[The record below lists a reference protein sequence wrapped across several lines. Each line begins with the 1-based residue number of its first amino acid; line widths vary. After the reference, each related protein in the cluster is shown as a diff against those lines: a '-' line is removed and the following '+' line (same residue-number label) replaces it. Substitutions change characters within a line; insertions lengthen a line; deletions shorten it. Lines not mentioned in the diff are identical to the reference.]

1 MFNYLICARICELF
15 LAKEALMT
23 SQIAQWFML
32 VALILFVLFMLVKTF
47 FYKSIAQR
55 EEKTSASIKL
65 TLHEAEILIRK
76 HQLQLQRALGNID
89 ILTEEMN
96 TMKNEIKALKQRNSQ
111 YKIESDKYKTK
122 IRDLEQKI
130 EALL

>member
-1 MFNYLICARICELF
+1 MSGIVSWFLLIAFTLF
-15 LAKEALMT
+15 
-23 SQIAQWFML
+23 
-32 VALILFVLFMLVKTF
+32 ILFMVAKTF

-111 YKIESDKYKTK
+111 YKIESDKYKTR

>member
-1 MFNYLICARICELF
+1 MSSEI
-15 LAKEALMT
+15 T
-23 SQIAQWFML
+23 HWFIL
-32 VALILFVLFMLVKTF
+32 SAFILFVLFMVVKTF
-47 FYKSIAQR
+47 FYKNIAQR

-96 TMKNEIKALKQRNSQ
+96 TMKNEIKVLKQRNSQ

>member
-1 MFNYLICARICELF
+1 MVSDIASWF
-15 LAKEALMT
+15 LLTA
-23 SQIAQWFML
+23 F
-32 VALILFVLFMLVKTF
+32 ILFILFMIVRTF
-47 FYKSIAQR
+47 FYKNIAQR
-55 EEKTSASIKL
+55 EEKTSATIKL

-111 YKIESDKYKTK
+111 YKIESDKNKNR
-122 IRDLEQKI
+122 IRELEQKI